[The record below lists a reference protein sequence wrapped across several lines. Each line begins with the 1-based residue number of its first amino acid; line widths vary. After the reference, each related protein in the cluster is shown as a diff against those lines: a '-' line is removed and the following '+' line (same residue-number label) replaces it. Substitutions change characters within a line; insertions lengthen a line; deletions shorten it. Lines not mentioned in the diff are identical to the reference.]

1 MYKED
6 VRSILKIVF
15 YDKSKEFQKG
25 ILGSQVDFKSR
36 RESVSLYFD
45 HRAFKCLVFNGV
57 EVRLVK

>member
-25 ILGSQVDFKSR
+25 ILGSQVDF
-36 RESVSLYFD
+36 L
-45 HRAFKCLVFNGV
+45 
-57 EVRLVK
+57 